1 MKKILLA
8 TTALFALSGISVAAA
23 DVSLSGHV
31 RYHYDSWSD
40 EVVDADGSGNN
51 NNSMGTDAEI
61 WIKGNMVT
69 DNGLTVA
76 PEIRL
81 NNLHDGSKPA
91 SGRHYIKL
99 SDDWGTLTLGRQ
111 HSVGRTMSLDAEW
124 RGTVS
129 GGFEPVGANKTNV
142 DDDLAVLSGDD
153 LLADKGM
160 QLMTNSAIG
169 AYAGPSAIIYQ
180 TPNISGF
187 QAGVY
192 FGDAGGTS
200 KANAT
205 DIALTYSLDAFS
217 DGGVKVAY
225 ISNSVNAADNKATT
239 KKFDNNQIG
248 FELNSGDFMASVNQT
263 KKKGTPKSSGMTDKQ
278 TAQELELAY
287 TASDSLTVNTVIFSS
302 KVEEGASK
310 NDKYKS
316 TGVGAKYTIAPGL
329 YASLG
334 YTTFTYTPD
343 GAGAKKNKGNGMRL
357 RVHAG
362 F

>member
-23 DVSLSGHV
+23 DVSISGHV

-40 EVVDADGSGNN
+40 EADDGTDTGKNN
-51 NNSMGTDAEI
+51 NQMATDAEI
-61 WIKGNMVT
+61 WIKGKMVS
-69 DNGLTVA
+69 DNGLTIA

-81 NNLHDGSKPA
+81 NNLHDKDKA
-91 SGRHYIKL
+91 SSVRHYIKL

-111 HSVGRTMSLDAEW
+111 HSVGRLMTLDGEW

-129 GGFEPVGANKTNV
+129 GANAPVGATI
-142 DDDLAVLSGDD
+142 SGV
-153 LLADKGM
+153 
-160 QLMTNSAIG
+160 MTNPAIG
-169 AYAGPSAIIYQ
+169 AYAGPSGPAAVIYQ

-192 FGDAGGTS
+192 FNDAGSGS

-205 DIALTYSLDAFS
+205 DIALVYNLDAFG
-217 DGGVKVAY
+217 DGGLKVGY
-225 ISNSVNAADNKATT
+225 ISSSTSAMNDES
-239 KKFDNNQIG
+239 KKNDNNQIG
-248 FELNSGDFMASVNQT
+248 VELTSGDFLASIVQT
-263 KKKGTPKSSGMTDKQ
+263 KKKATPKSGGTSDKQ
-278 TAQELELAY
+278 NGQELELAY
-287 TASDSLTVNTVIFSS
+287 TASDSLTINAVLFSS
-302 KVEEGASK
+302 KNDEGAGDG
-310 NDKYKS
+310 DKYKS

-334 YTTFTYTPD
+334 YTTFTHTPAA
-343 GAGAKKNKGNGMRL
+343 AGTKKNKGNGMRL

>member
-1 MKKILLA
+1 MKKVLLA

-23 DVSLSGHV
+23 DVSISGHV

-40 EVVDADGSGNN
+40 QVQDTDSANN
-51 NNSMGTDAEI
+51 NNSMSTDAEI
-61 WIKGNMVT
+61 WVKGKMVA
-69 DNGLTVA
+69 DNGLTIA

-81 NNLHDGSKPA
+81 NNLHDKDKPA

-111 HSVGRTMSLDAEW
+111 HSVARTMSLDGEW

-129 GGFEPVGANKTNV
+129 GANTPAGATISDNVMKTP
-142 DDDLAVLSGDD
+142 D
-153 LLADKGM
+153 
-160 QLMTNSAIG
+160 IG
-169 AYAGPSAIIYQ
+169 AYAGPAAVIYQ
-180 TPNISGF
+180 TPSISGF

-192 FGDAGGTS
+192 FGDAGAKS

-205 DIALTYSLDAFS
+205 DIALTYSLDAFG
-217 DGGVKVAY
+217 DGGLKVGY
-225 ISNSVNAADNKATT
+225 ISNSVNAKDNEPGT
-239 KKFDNNQIG
+239 KKNENNQIG
-248 FELNSGDFMASVNQT
+248 FELTSGDFLASVVQT
-263 KKKGTPKSSGMTDKQ
+263 KKKATPKSGGMSDKQ
-278 TAQELELAY
+278 TGQELEIAY

-302 KVEEGASK
+302 KNDEGTAK
-310 NDKYKS
+310 GDKYKS

-334 YTTFTYTPD
+334 YTTFTHTPKA
-343 GAGAKKNKGNGMRL
+343 AGEKKNKGNGMRL

>member
-1 MKKILLA
+1 MKKTLLA
-8 TTALFALSGISVAAA
+8 TTALFALSGVSVAAA

-51 NNSMGTDAEI
+51 NNSMDTDVEI
-61 WIKGNMVT
+61 WVKGNMVS
-69 DNGLTVA
+69 DNGLTIA
-76 PEIRL
+76 PEARIKGK
-81 NNLHDGSKPA
+81 DGKIA
-91 SGRHYIKL
+91 RHYIKL

-111 HSVGRTMSLDAEW
+111 HSVGRTMSLDGEW

-129 GGFEPVGANKTNV
+129 GANAPAGASTTDV
-142 DDDLAVLSGDD
+142 DDDLTVLTGDP
-153 LLADKGM
+153 LTTAKGT
-160 QLMTNSAIG
+160 QLMTNPAIG
-169 AYAGPSAIIYQ
+169 AYAGPAAVIYQ

-187 QAGVY
+187 KAGVY
-192 FGDAGGTS
+192 LSDAGGES

-205 DIALTYSLDAFS
+205 DIALTYSLDAFG
-217 DGGVKVAY
+217 DGGLKAAY
-225 ISNSVNAADNKATT
+225 ISSSVNAKDGKATT
-239 KKFDNNQIG
+239 KKQENNQIG
-248 FELNSGDFMASVNQT
+248 FELNSGDFLASVVQT
-263 KKKGTPKSSGMTDKQ
+263 KKKATPKSEGMTDKQ
-278 TAQELELAY
+278 TGQEIELAY

-302 KVEEGASK
+302 KVDEGKSEG
-310 NDKYKS
+310 DKYKS
-316 TGVGAKYTIAPGL
+316 TGIGVKYTIAPGL

-334 YTTFTYTPD
+334 YNTFTYTPN

>member
-1 MKKILLA
+1 
-8 TTALFALSGISVAAA
+8 
-23 DVSLSGHV
+23 
-31 RYHYDSWSD
+31 
-40 EVVDADGSGNN
+40 
-51 NNSMGTDAEI
+51 
-61 WIKGNMVT
+61 
-69 DNGLTVA
+69 
-76 PEIRL
+76 
-81 NNLHDGSKPA
+81 
-91 SGRHYIKL
+91 
-99 SDDWGTLTLGRQ
+99 
-111 HSVGRTMSLDAEW
+111 MSLDAEW

-142 DDDLAVLSGDD
+142 SDSLAVLSGAA
-153 LLADKGM
+153 LSADKGM
-160 QLMTNSAIG
+160 QLMTNSLIG

-180 TPNISGF
+180 TPDISGF

-225 ISNSVNAADNKATT
+225 ISNSVNAADNQATT

-334 YTTFTYTPD
+334 YTTFTFTPD
-343 GAGAKKNKGNGMRL
+343 GAGAKTNKGNGMRL

>member
-23 DVSLSGHV
+23 DVSISGHV

-40 EVVDADGSGNN
+40 EVKDAEGSGNN
-51 NNSMGTDAEI
+51 NNSMDTDPEI
-61 WIKGNMVT
+61 WIKGKMVS
-69 DNGLTVA
+69 DNGLTIA
-76 PEIRL
+76 PEVRFK
-81 NNLHDGSKPA
+81 GKAGATS
-91 SGRHYIKL
+91 RHYIKL

-111 HSVGRTMSLDAEW
+111 HSVGRTMSLDGEW

-129 GGFEPVGANKTNV
+129 GANAPVGANTTNV
-142 DDDLAVLSGDD
+142 SDALAVLTGDA
-153 LLADKGM
+153 LTADKGM
-160 QLMTNSAIG
+160 QLMTNPAIG
-169 AYAGPSAIIYQ
+169 AYAGPAAVIYQ

-192 FGDAGGTS
+192 FGDAGNDT

-205 DIALTYSLDAFS
+205 DIALVYSLDAFG
-217 DGGVKVAY
+217 DGGLKVGY
-225 ISNSVNAADNKATT
+225 ISSSTSAANDGATS
-239 KKFDNNQIG
+239 KKQDNNQLG
-248 FELNSGDFMASVNQT
+248 VHLTSGDFMASIVQT
-263 KKKGTPKSSGMTDKQ
+263 KKKATPKSGGTSDKQ
-278 TAQELELAY
+278 NGQELELAY
-287 TASDSLTVNTVIFSS
+287 TASDSLTVNAVLFSS
-302 KVEEGASK
+302 KVDEGVSDG
-310 NDKYKS
+310 DKYKS

-334 YTTFTYTPD
+334 YTTFSYTPN